1 MNPTAKI
8 IEDIT
13 RNLIVDADRNLLKAT
28 YGTAKGAHHP
38 GTEPVFTMEH
48 LNEAMAKLP
57 PPVKSPVGF
66 VCHSSYLQR
75 IRAQSKQ
82 PDTAAAPDPAGNT
95 LSALYGIQFYPDD
108 QQEHACLAFYDIRDL
123 KLWLDRRKLW
133 GVILQSAFDGAQV
146 SGIPAPPIGEKE
158 ARDLAAERKW
168 PYSAEHIMLLINH
181 R

>member
-1 MNPTAKI
+1 MNPIDKI
-8 IEDIT
+8 IENII
-13 RNLIVDADRNLLKAT
+13 RDADRNLLKAT

-57 PPVKSPVGF
+57 PPMKSPVAF
-66 VCHSSYLQR
+66 CCHSAYVQR
-75 IRAQSKQ
+75 LREQSTKL
-82 PDTAAAPDPAGNT
+82 DTEPGKTLAPW
-95 LSALYGIQFYPDD
+95 GIDFCIDD
-108 QQEHACLAFYDIRDL
+108 QQEQPCLAFYDRQAL
-123 KLWLDRRKLW
+123 NQWLDRRKLW
-133 GVILQSAFDGAQV
+133 AVILQSAFDGAQV